1 MGNVGF
7 GGAGR
12 KGFKYVLI
20 LVFLLFVMV
29 SLGTTFRESS
39 FCMGTSEA
47 ISDTS
52 RLTGFCMIWC
62 FLG

>member
-1 MGNVGF
+1 MGNVGY

-39 FCMGTSEA
+39 FCMGTSQA

-52 RLTGFCMIWC
+52 RLTV
-62 FLG
+62 